1 MQRWDDATTRSF
13 AALSYVSVV
22 LYMGAIV
29 GATAG
34 MGYMDEEENKGT
46 LEDEIATARLSQS
59 VSFTVCVIGLGTAWG
74 ILFQRRPAMQHVLPE
89 GQSLWTAGFR
99 QVRKTVVEIH
109 NKHLR
114 LKWFY
119 ISIMFCDPA
128 IMALTI
134 LSITFLTDQLQFTAK
149 ENGTAILIMML
160 AAVPG
165 SYIGSW
171 ATTKFNAVISSL
183 VAIALLIANTVV
195 VSIVLKGP
203 GQEME
208 TYILA
213 GGWGLGTGWKWMCDR
228 MVLLLVLPPGQNA
241 ELMGVYIFFR
251 QVIAWLPPLVF
262 TILNENDISQRI
274 GIATLNAYFLLA
286 FLALWRVLVAS
297 KPAVVGEAQ
306 ANPSTSLEDTHV
318 SSSVEKDCRS
328 ETEKLHDEGDQNNLD
343 EIPL

>member
-1 MQRWDDATTRSF
+1 MGLYRLVSKHDHLLLSSRFDQQRSDYERVYKIV
-13 AALSYVSVV
+13 AALSYVSMV

-59 VSFTVCVIGLGTAWG
+59 VSFTVCVIGLGTSWG
-74 ILFQRRPAMQHVLPE
+74 LLFQQRPAMRVLPE
-89 GQSLWTAGFR
+89 GQSVWTTGFL
-99 QVRKTVVEIH
+99 QVQKTVVEIH
-109 NKHLR
+109 NKHLP

-119 ISIMFCDPA
+119 ISIMFCDPD

-134 LSITFLTDQLQFTAK
+134 LSIIFLTDQLQFTAK
-149 ENGTAILIMML
+149 ENGTAMLVMML

-171 ATTKFNAVISSL
+171 VTTKFNAVISSL
-183 VAIALLIANTVV
+183 VAMIVLLIANTVA

-228 MVLLLVLPPGQNA
+228 IDLLV
-241 ELMGVYIFFR
+241 
-251 QVIAWLPPLVF
+251 
-262 TILNENDISQRI
+262 
-274 GIATLNAYFLLA
+274 
-286 FLALWRVLVAS
+286 
-297 KPAVVGEAQ
+297 
-306 ANPSTSLEDTHV
+306 
-318 SSSVEKDCRS
+318 
-328 ETEKLHDEGDQNNLD
+328 
-343 EIPL
+343 